1 MNGRTVTVEGPKGTV
16 SKDINIPPLA
26 IRSEGASVIV
36 EATNLK
42 LREKALIG
50 TTLAHLGNMITGVT
64 KGFTYRLKMV
74 YAHFPLSI
82 KVDQNTV
89 KIENFIGERAARV
102 AAIVGQVDVK
112 VDGEDVVVS
121 GVDKEAVSQTAANIQ
136 KATHIRQYD
145 PRVFSD
151 GVYIYAVE

>member
-1 MNGRTVTVEGPKGTV
+1 
-16 SKDINIPPLA
+16 
-26 IRSEGASVIV
+26 
-36 EATNLK
+36 
-42 LREKALIG
+42 
-50 TTLAHLGNMITGVT
+50 MITGVT